1 MDINYLLHRQQ
12 IERSLA
18 DAAKSEEAR
27 RAHQVMASRYEEQI
41 QRISA
46 GAISFAQPPEDH
58 SQRA

>member
-18 DAAKSEEAR
+18 DAAQSEEAR
-27 RAHQVMASRYEEQI
+27 RAHEVMASRYEEQI
-41 QRISA
+41 QQISA
-46 GAISFAQPPEDH
+46 GSISFAQPMEDL